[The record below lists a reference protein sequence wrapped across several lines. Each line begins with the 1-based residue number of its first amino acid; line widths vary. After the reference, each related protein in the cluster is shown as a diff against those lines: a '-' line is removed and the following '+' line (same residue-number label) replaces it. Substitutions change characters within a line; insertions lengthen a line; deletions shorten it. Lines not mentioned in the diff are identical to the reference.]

1 MYGKIENGQIKF
13 PPKHLKENGRYV
25 ANYDH
30 HDEAL
35 KNDGWKEIVE
45 SPAEK
50 RNGYYAVPKY
60 IQDGDKIYKSWEY
73 REITEDEE
81 L

>member
-30 HDEAL
+30 HDEDLIA
-35 KNDGWKEIVE
+35 DGWLEVVKSEPEHIDGKTPVARYTE
-45 SPAEK
+45 QGGK
-50 RNGYYAVPKY
+50 I
-60 IQDGDKIYKSWEY
+60 IQSWEY
-73 REITEDEE
+73 VDVGEEE

>member
-1 MYGKIENGQIKF
+1 MYGKIENGRIKF

-35 KNDGWKEIVE
+35 RADGWLELVTSEPEQREGFYPVEKYTEENGKIIQSWEYVE
-45 SPAEK
+45 SP
-50 RNGYYAVPKY
+50 
-60 IQDGDKIYKSWEY
+60 
-73 REITEDEE
+73 EDD